1 MSEIDITA
9 LLGGWEGFHVAGVER
24 VEQPGPEVWV
34 TLGACDGGGL
44 VCDGCGGAASDVHEV
59 VWRRIRDLPILDA
72 RTWLLV
78 PRRRVACPSCGAKL
92 ERLSWLGRYQRVTRR
107 LAESVARLCR
117 VLPIKHVA
125 AFFGLSWS
133 TVKAIDKRSLEATLG
148 PVALAGVSVIAMDE
162 FAIHKG
168 HRYATVIVDPTTK
181 KVLWVGRGHGRKD
194 IRPFFEMLGE
204 TGRRNIRAVV
214 MDMNGAY
221 ER

>member
-1 MSEIDITA
+1 MA
-9 LLGGWEGFHVAGVER
+9 
-24 VEQPGPEVWV
+24 
-34 TLGACDGGGL
+34 
-44 VCDGCGGAASDVHEV
+44 V

-107 LAESVARLCR
+107 LAESIARLCR

-133 TVKAIDKRSLEATLG
+133 TVKAIDKRSLEETLG

-181 KVLWVGRGHGRKD
+181 KVLWVGRGAWSQGHPPVFSRCWA
-194 IRPFFEMLGE
+194 RPG
-204 TGRRNIRAVV
+204 
-214 MDMNGAY
+214 GAISGPWSWT
-221 ER
+221 